1 MTYGPTIRG
10 RASICTW
17 DLQFRFY
24 DNQQCAKFIAAFMEA
39 ELPGADNIKY
49 EVIVG
54 DSIELDEHWITI
66 EGGVWAHNLS
76 TIAKLLEDVDY
87 KEMELTDERTN

>member
-1 MTYGPTIRG
+1 MTYGPTIHN

-24 DNQQCAKFIAAFMEA
+24 DKQQCTKFIAAFMEL
-39 ELPGADNIKY
+39 EVSGADNIKY
-49 EVIVG
+49 EVSVG
-54 DSIELDEHWITI
+54 DSIKLDEHWITI
-66 EGGVWAHNLS
+66 EGGVWANNLS

-87 KEMELTDERTN
+87 KMDLPE